1 MLEVMIK
8 ILMQS
13 ICIALCLIKGVLARV
28 TKDYVYTEPGGN
40 VTLNCSNS
48 GGIIQWTFKSRH
60 EGTLFTIS
68 ENEKI
73 SLNPPEFH
81 YHYEVTDA
89 ETYNLQK
96 VNATSFTEGR
106 YRCLTNIPTDSI
118 HCFFLLLKGL
128 YT

>member
-1 MLEVMIK
+1 
-8 ILMQS
+8 MQS
-13 ICIALCLIKGVLARV
+13 IFIALCLIKGVLARV

-48 GGIIQWTFKSRH
+48 GGIMQWMFNSRH
-60 EGTLFTIS
+60 GDKLLTIS

-89 ETYNLQK
+89 ETYNLQI

-106 YRCLTNIPTDSI
+106 YRCLANITTDSI
-118 HCFFLLLKGL
+118 HWFFLLLKGL
-128 YT
+128 FT